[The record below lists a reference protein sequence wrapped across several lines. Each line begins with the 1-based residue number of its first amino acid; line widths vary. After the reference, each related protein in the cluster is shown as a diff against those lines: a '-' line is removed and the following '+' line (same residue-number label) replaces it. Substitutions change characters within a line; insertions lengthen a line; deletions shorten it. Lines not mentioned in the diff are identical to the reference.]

1 MSKLSLTRFLTN
13 TLRALIS
20 ISVNVFDSI
29 RGPKFQFG
37 LYICNTYMY
46 VIIVCQREH
55 ELTLAQQA
63 QLYGLSSTPEL
74 LE

>member
-1 MSKLSLTRFLTN
+1 MSKLSLTGFLTN
-13 TLRALIS
+13 TLRALVS

-37 LYICNTYMY
+37 LYICKTYIY
-46 VIIVCQREH
+46 VIIVCQRKH